1 MRIRFSHQKQ
11 AYTADLSQ
19 PLDIS
24 LPLQAGLE
32 TVNCFYAPPM
42 EVAPVKAGDF
52 VGSVKAG
59 SPVNFMNVKFNPHG
73 NGTHTECVGH
83 LTPELHSIRKALQNF
98 HFPARLISVFP
109 QKLDNG
115 DRVLTRQSL
124 EVAFAEAD
132 TPALVIRTLPNT
144 DLKRRMHYSDTNPPY
159 LQAEAID
166 WLVAQGVEHLLI
178 DLPSVDREEDG
189 GKLAAHRAFWQ
200 YPDNARKNATI
211 TELIFVPDGIKD
223 GLYLLNLQVAS
234 FELDASPSKPIL
246 YCLERDLA

>member
-1 MRIRFSHQKQ
+1 VQIRFSHQKQ

-24 LPLQAGLE
+24 LPLKKGLE
-32 TVNCFYAPPM
+32 TVNCFFAPPM
-42 EVAPVKAGDF
+42 EITPVKAGDF

-83 LTPELHSIRKALQNF
+83 LTPELYSIREALQNF

-115 DRVLTRQSL
+115 DRVITRQLL
-124 EVAFAEAD
+124 EAAFAKAD
-132 TPALVIRTLPNT
+132 VPALLIRTLPNT
-144 DLKRRMHYSDTNPPY
+144 DLKQRMHYSGTNPPY
-159 LQAEAID
+159 LQAEAAQ
-166 WLVAQGVEHLLI
+166 WLVEQGIEHLLI

-189 GKLAAHRAFWQ
+189 GKLAGHRAFWQ
-200 YPDNARKNATI
+200 YPDNTRKNATI
-211 TELIFVPDGIKD
+211 TELIFVPDSIKD
-223 GLYLLNLQVAS
+223 GWYLLNLQVAS
-234 FELDASPSKPIL
+234 FELDASPSKPVL
-246 YCLERDLA
+246 YRLKRESA